1 MKHIIYSVMAY
12 GAEIWTW
19 NKRHKNINAA
29 ETIKKHT
36 YTGMTQTRTLQIT
49 KTKTTTTIIIII
61 IIF

>member
-1 MKHIIYSVMAY
+1 MAY

-49 KTKTTTTIIIII
+49 KTKTIIIIIII